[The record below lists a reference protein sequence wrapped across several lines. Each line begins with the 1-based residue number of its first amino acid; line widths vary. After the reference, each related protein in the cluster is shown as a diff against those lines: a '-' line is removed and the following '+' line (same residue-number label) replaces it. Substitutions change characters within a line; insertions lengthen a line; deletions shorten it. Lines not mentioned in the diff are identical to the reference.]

1 MTPINGISIYRTGN
15 AFVMAFEK
23 RYSMRV
29 PTEHRVLTIKDLVD
43 LEGQIAYLRMQY
55 ELGDKFDAPK
65 AAKPLRGYTSA
76 MYTLDDAG
84 FLPRPSQVTV
94 DEIGNFVDEIACNK
108 RREIRIVVR
117 RALEELVELCLASGC
132 SVAQI
137 TNGVADSI
145 HNQCLKASKKY
156 GHTIFPSQLTQE
168 YDFMEIVKELADTYL
183 VLKDFQHAAGIDA
196 AKVACEERNKFE
208 KLKSTPPSGFVTDGH
223 TFYLKKPHVGD
234 NVPST

>member
-1 MTPINGISIYRTGN
+1 MTRINGISIYRTGN

-23 RYSMRV
+23 RYSNAV

-55 ELGDKFDAPK
+55 ELGEKFDAPK
-65 AAKPLRGYTSA
+65 ATKPVRGAKSVTSQ
-76 MYTLDDAG
+76 LDEAS

-94 DEIGNFVDEIACNK
+94 DEIGNFVDELADNN

-117 RALEELVELCLASGC
+117 RALEEMVELCLASGC
-132 SVAQI
+132 TVSQI

-145 HNQCLKASKKY
+145 HNQCLKATRKY
-156 GHTIFPSQLTQE
+156 AQTIFPSQLTQE
-168 YDFMEIVKELADTYL
+168 FDFTEIVKELADTYL
-183 VLKDFQHAAGIDA
+183 VLKDFQHVAGIDTA
-196 AKVACEERNKFE
+196 RVACEERNKFN